1 MYRLLNALLVL
12 GLLVASY
19 VTYRLEHATRSGE
32 REVAKLQSQIREEQE
47 SFKLLTAEWSL
58 LTRPDRLQHLA
69 QKHLKLDIMD
79 PRQVISTG
87 ELETRLPAER
97 TILPDPHAADPIA
110 DVLKQLDEAQP

>member
-19 VTYRLEHATRSGE
+19 VTYRLEHATRNGE
-32 REVAKLQSQIREEQE
+32 REVAKLQAQIREEQE

-69 QKHLKLDIMD
+69 QKYLKLEIMD
-79 PRQVISTG
+79 PMQVISPSD
-87 ELETRLPAER
+87 LETRLPGKR
-97 TILPDPHAADPIA
+97 TIVPDPHAADPIA